1 MFSNPCFHVLKSHP
15 ASCSH
20 VSSSHFLMF
29 SNPTQCHVLASL
41 FSSHALESLFS
52 NPSSHVHYLFS
63 HTFMFSIPTQCHVLE
78 SLFSSHV
85 LESLF
90 SCCQIR
96 LMFSCSRN
104 SLRVIISNPAQSES
118 RLSPA
123 ATVSNGVWSAS
134 TPFLHWASV
143 LQPATL
149 SHVVALKSWTISA
162 PIMGWL
168 RSVGLIN
175 YRSLLQ
181 NIVSFKGLFCK
192 RPSLLQSVSTAC
204 YRDVRTVNTSDSLL
218 FVVNAT
224 RTAT

>member
-1 MFSNPCFHVLKSHP
+1 MKMLKSCGDVILPCATPVLK
-15 ASCSH
+15 
-20 VSSSHFLMF
+20 VIVVFI
-29 SNPTQCHVLASL
+29 
-41 FSSHALESLFS
+41 
-52 NPSSHVHYLFS
+52 YLFS